1 MRKILI
7 PCSINVAE
15 LVDALKASPTRAAN
29 LKQKIYYFLAL
40 IIDTNDNYRLNDDN
54 GGYHKLCS
62 AELKKALG
70 SKDFY
75 VIRDLLMNPAD
86 PIIEVDNS
94 WHNPNGGKSSGYCQ
108 GYRITSKYNTGEV
121 VFKTIPNKLSKVIS
135 KYADKDTSV
144 TDAAP
149 DYTFL
154 LDQFE
159 SNALS
164 FDPKVYD
171 FISNFSQQL
180 LIRIQN
186 NNPYQIKL
194 LHNLIGRW
202 IYYISQ
208 TEDNKLWCKV
218 SPKNHR
224 LNSSITN
231 LPRILRPFLLFNG
244 ESLTCVDVTSSQP
257 YILSSVMQ
265 AKFYN
270 ESTVG
275 FNLKTIYPELYRE
288 LIENGSID
296 TSNTGVKYYSS
307 NTGYTSSFISNLSN
321 SSSFMWCNFFT
332 APDVDS
338 ITNYTQAP
346 FYLDFY
352 TDLLNR
358 YYTYN
363 NIPKRLAQKDDRE
376 KLKGTMMYVLFDE
389 NKGHRNNNLQIQMF
403 QTVYPGVE
411 KWLNQIHSLIGKKRF
426 SYLLQRAESY
436 LLLNVICRE
445 FNEQYPAAPL
455 LTIHDGLFTTKDY
468 VRNLNGLVLRRLR
481 EITGIIAGC
490 KTKASQIDPN
500 PQIQDVENEWAK
512 IEPINT
518 VEKYLKNINGVFT
531 SNITRGSQF
540 LENFGRDFLK
550 GIDDQI

>member
-363 NIPKRLAQKDDRE
+363 NIPKRVAQKDDRE

-490 KTKASQIDPN
+490 KTKASQIDPS

>member
-363 NIPKRLAQKDDRE
+363 NIPKRVAQKDDRE

-403 QTVYPGVE
+403 QTVYPGGE

>member
-363 NIPKRLAQKDDRE
+363 NIPKRVAQKDDRE

-468 VRNLNGLVLRRLR
+468 VRNLNGFVLRRLR

-490 KTKASQIDPN
+490 KTKASQIDPS